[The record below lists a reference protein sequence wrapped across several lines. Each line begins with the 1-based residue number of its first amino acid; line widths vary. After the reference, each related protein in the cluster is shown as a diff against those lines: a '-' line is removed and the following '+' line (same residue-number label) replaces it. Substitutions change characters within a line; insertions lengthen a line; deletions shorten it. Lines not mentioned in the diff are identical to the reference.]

1 MKKKIIAI
9 VAVLF
14 VLAGVVAGAY
24 VFLGDNAERPRP
36 VSENPENGQKQDD
49 KQDDKGNSEKEAEDI
64 AEESKGDITF
74 LLMGVDDGERTDTLM
89 VCKYF
94 EKTGK
99 IAVLS
104 VPRDTRTLIPG
115 YGLDKIN
122 HAHAFGGSDLSL
134 EAINNLLDMDT
145 EYHVRVDYKIVE
157 EVVNTLGGIEVDVPS
172 GIDGLDPGV
181 QTLDG
186 SQAELFLRHRKG
198 YYNQDLG
205 RINAQQEFVKSL
217 ISKISETRNIVKIS
231 SMIKSSLDHVETNIP
246 LSTAL
251 GYALKLRGLDSSG
264 LQMETLPGTPAMIN
278 GISYIVVEQ
287 EEIPKVV
294 ERLFL
299 NSDI

>member
-1 MKKKIIAI
+1 MKKKIIAVI
-9 VAVLF
+9 AVLSI
-14 VLAGVVAGAY
+14 LIGVVAGAY
-24 VFLGDNAERPRP
+24 VLLGGSDNSPGP
-36 VSENPENGQKQDD
+36 VSEKPEDGPKMDD
-49 KQDDKGNSEKEAEDI
+49 KQEGEDTPKVEVEDVEEA
-64 AEESKGDITF
+64 KGDITF

-122 HAHAFGGSDLSL
+122 HAHAYGGADLSL
-134 EAINNLLDMDT
+134 ASINNLLDMDI

-157 EVVNTLGGIEVDVPS
+157 EVVDVLGGIEVDVPS
-172 GIDGLDPGV
+172 GIEGLDPGV

-186 SQAELFLRHRKG
+186 GQAELFLRHRKG

-205 RINAQQEFVKSL
+205 RIKAQQEFIKSL
-217 ISKISETRNIVKIS
+217 VAKMAETRNIVKIS
-231 SMIKSSLDHVETNIP
+231 SMIKSSLDHVETNVP

-251 GYALKLRGLDSSG
+251 GYALKLRGLDISE
-264 LQMETLPGTPAMIN
+264 LQMETLPGTPGMIN
-278 GISYIVVEQ
+278 GISYIIVDQ
-287 EEIPKVV
+287 EEIPGVV